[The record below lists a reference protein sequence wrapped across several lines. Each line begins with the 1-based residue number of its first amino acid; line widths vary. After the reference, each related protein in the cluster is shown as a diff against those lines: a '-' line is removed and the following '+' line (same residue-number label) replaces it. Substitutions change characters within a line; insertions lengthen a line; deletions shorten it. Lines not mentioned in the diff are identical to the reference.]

1 MDGWFVLYTRQHA
14 EKRVVAEL
22 EAVKIPAYVPLERR
36 LVRHSGMTKPSERA
50 IIPGYVFVHLLDS
63 VDYHTA
69 RTTDGVTDFLRRG
82 DKPARATEAEGFS
95 ILAIHLA
102 QELGWFDHTPR
113 QGRAFSSGQAVR
125 VIRGQFMEWIG
136 TFNEVRNAKEAEVSV
151 RAPGSKASYPMLV
164 PIDMLEAA

>member
-1 MDGWFVLYTRQHA
+1 
-14 EKRVVAEL
+14 
-22 EAVKIPAYVPLERR
+22 
-36 LVRHSGMTKPSERA
+36 MTKTSERP
-50 IIPGYVFVHLLDS
+50 IIPGIVFVHLLDDT
-63 VDYHTA
+63 DYSTA
-69 RTTDGVTDFLRRG
+69 RTTDGINPSTPFLQRLVTDEKTQALVWR
-82 DKPARATEAEGFS
+82 PARVPQDDV
-95 ILAIHLA
+95 LAIQLA

-113 QGRAFSSGQAVR
+113 QGRAFSPGQAVR